1 MSITYEPK
9 VLPPTTYH
17 VQITAH
23 GRDSLTLFVNVSDSG
38 VVFCAAIPAAQSLY
52 SSDQVFFL
60 GTAAT
65 ATVRNSTFNSATNE
79 TVYTL
84 VGADMVLLGLQ
95 SLTSYMVFCGAQS
108 RSDSFT
114 SLQDIGSTKAMA
126 VTACCKSLV
135 VTCCGG
141 TAQAQRNQGVLR
153 LTLGALQ

>member
-1 MSITYEPK
+1 MSIAYEQK

-17 VQITAH
+17 VQITEH
-23 GRDSLTLFVNVSDSG
+23 GHDSLTLFVNVSDSG
-38 VVFCAAIPAAQSLY
+38 VVFCAAISAAQSLY

-65 ATVRNSTFNSATNE
+65 ATVRNSTFHSATNE

-84 VGADMVLLGLQ
+84 VGADRLQ